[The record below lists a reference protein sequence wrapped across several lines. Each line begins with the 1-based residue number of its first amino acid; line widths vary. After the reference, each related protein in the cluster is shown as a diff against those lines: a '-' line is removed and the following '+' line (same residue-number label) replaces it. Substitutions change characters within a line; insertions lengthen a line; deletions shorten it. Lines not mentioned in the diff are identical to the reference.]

1 MIETNQDSLRDCWDN
16 IKYTNIW
23 IIDGTEKEKKNGGLE
38 KIFEENIVKIFP
50 NMGKETVTKVQEAK
64 TVPHRINPWRNTSR
78 HTLVKLTEFKYM
90 EKY

>member
-1 MIETNQDSLRDCWDN
+1 MIEQIRTVSETAGITLNTQTFELETAQ
-16 IKYTNIW
+16 K
-23 IIDGTEKEKKNGGLE
+23 KKKNGGLE
-38 KIFEENIVKIFP
+38 KIFEENIVKNFP